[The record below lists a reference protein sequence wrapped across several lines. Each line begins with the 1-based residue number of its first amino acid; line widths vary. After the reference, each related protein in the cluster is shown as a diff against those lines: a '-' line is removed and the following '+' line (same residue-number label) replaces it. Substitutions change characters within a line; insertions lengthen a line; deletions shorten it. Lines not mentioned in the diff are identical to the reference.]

1 MAKLRVAVAL
11 MVSAAAL
18 MHWAT
23 GEPASALVPA
33 LVVVMYTFATHFH
46 PKVVRKRIGIVSGA
60 RFISVFAAVAAWDT
74 AVAWLVGLI
83 AVQVLHSFG
92 VAVDESTAAHAAFY
106 AVYSIPL
113 SLALKT
119 QRPEM
124 NAVTRLLV
132 AVLYDPPIHMLV
144 YAYAALGWRLNSLA
158 TPVAAGEVL
167 LGALPYASDA
177 ASLRAR
183 GVTGVV
189 NMCAEWPGPTKQ
201 YDALG
206 IEQLHLPT
214 TDGDMPSADAAIA
227 AVRFIEGHVAKGD
240 RVFVHCRCGIGRSAT
255 VVLCYLIATYGM
267 QLDDAVEHLRLVR
280 PEVGSGIAKY
290 PTVRRFAAL
299 TALPRGAGGGW
310 AAAKEEPRVANPG
323 QVVLGEDVL
332 AEDTPVAEAPLKE
345 DAGPQSGA
353 ESDEEEPDSRSKR
366 SSSSARR
373 RRQPSAL

>member
-1 MAKLRVAVAL
+1 M
-11 MVSAAAL
+11 
-18 MHWAT
+18 
-23 GEPASALVPA
+23 
-33 LVVVMYTFATHFH
+33 
-46 PKVVRKRIGIVSGA
+46 
-60 RFISVFAAVAAWDT
+60 
-74 AVAWLVGLI
+74 
-83 AVQVLHSFG
+83 Q
-92 VAVDESTAAHAAFY
+92 
-106 AVYSIPL
+106 
-113 SLALKT
+113 
-119 QRPEM
+119 
-124 NAVTRLLV
+124 
-132 AVLYDPPIHMLV
+132 
-144 YAYAALGWRLNSLA
+144 
-158 TPVAAGEVL
+158 
-167 LGALPYASDA
+167 
-177 ASLRAR
+177 
-183 GVTGVV
+183 
-189 NMCAEWPGPTKQ
+189 
-201 YDALG
+201 
-206 IEQLHLPT
+206 
-214 TDGDMPSADAAIA
+214 
-227 AVRFIEGHVAKGD
+227 AVRFIEGHVAKGG